1 MPADM
6 TDWCLA
12 NKTLERYGVETEGIL
27 VHHDQHGIY
36 LGHGWFYK
44 LAVRDKV
51 RASYAENGAKGNVH
65 MESFNGRLKSEN
77 RLLFWEQDDLASLK
91 KVVCQRLRYY
101 NHVRRHSALGNKS
114 PIRYLKEKRKT
125 SG

>member
-6 TDWCLA
+6 TAWCRA
-12 NKTLERYGVETEGIL
+12 KKTLERYGMETERIL
-27 VHHDQHGIY
+27 VHHDQGGVY

-51 RASYAENGAKGNVH
+51 RASYSENGAKGNVH

-77 RLLFWEQDDLASLK
+77 CLLFWEQDDLASLK
-91 KVVCQRLRYY
+91 KVVDQRIRYY
-101 NHVRRHSALGNKS
+101 NHVRRHSALGNKP